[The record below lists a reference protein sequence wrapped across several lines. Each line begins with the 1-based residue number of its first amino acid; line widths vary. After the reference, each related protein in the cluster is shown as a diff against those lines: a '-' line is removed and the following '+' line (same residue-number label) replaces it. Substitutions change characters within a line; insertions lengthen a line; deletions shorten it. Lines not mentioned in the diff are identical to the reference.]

1 MSGDSTNAPRAGQ
14 SGICQA
20 GGKEQESRP
29 HESRVKSA
37 VDDVR
42 SNPRNRQNER
52 HDHKQPETFSRTD
65 RKQGFHEGLPG
76 ENEKG
81 AGFDKQIP
89 VSPRSTGMR
98 PGVSRASAIV
108 TPALQSRAL
117 IPVCAGLSLLLYAIL
132 PGIAAGLTL
141 AEPTFAGEVFPWVRS
156 VTKAALVALAD
167 AGSHPGA
174 ALRFLALCA
183 GLFAVYAVAFRAV
196 KGVQSRAVEGSVFG
210 AGALFLVL
218 LLCAPVMLSTD
229 IYAYA
234 IYGRV
239 FAIYGASPYAE
250 AAPITHADPFM
261 PLFGIEYMSS
271 WYGPLWTLVSAGLAW
286 LGGDR
291 VGLTA
296 LLFRGLAV
304 ASALGAAALLW
315 SHLRR
320 TAPERAAQGLVLFLW
335 NPLLV
340 IETGLSGHND
350 AFMLAL
356 VLLGVW
362 LHLRGWKV
370 TAVVAITLSVL
381 VKFLTG
387 PVLALYVLL
396 VLRQLGSWRERFV
409 FLARSGLAAGVVAV
423 AVAFAAGVKMGEDVP
438 ARQSATS
445 TDFYSNN
452 FHELI
457 FKRLRL
463 ALGEDPDLVRQPIY
477 FESWWVAANKAT
489 ELRAGE
495 SANSAPLTKLDAGA
509 PLLVIAPHLTD
520 WVRVYDPVWA
530 VKGWLHADDVGVI
543 DRPRA
548 LADQPGVRRFEV
560 KSMDRPT
567 VRSANNIIRIVTWT
581 LFAAFGLMAA
591 WRTTNL
597 ESFCVWSAAT
607 MLAAYFLILTE
618 IWPWYVNWA
627 LTLGALVPASQPARF
642 AAILSAG
649 VLTLYAT
656 IGYQGIEP
664 AWVYACRSLPAFVLP
679 LVLWLLSCAPRL
691 LRSRAP

>member
-1 MSGDSTNAPRAGQ
+1 MTDCPTATMPPRQCRWLPVVLA
-14 SGICQA
+14 A
-20 GGKEQESRP
+20 F
-29 HESRVKSA
+29 VSA
-37 VDDVR
+37 VLYAL
-42 SNPRNRQNER
+42 
-52 HDHKQPETFSRTD
+52 
-65 RKQGFHEGLPG
+65 LPG
-76 ENEKG
+76 V
-81 AGFDKQIP
+81 A
-89 VSPRSTGMR
+89 
-98 PGVSRASAIV
+98 
-108 TPALQSRAL
+108 
-117 IPVCAGLSLLLYAIL
+117 C
-132 PGIAAGLTL
+132 GLTL
-141 AEPTFAGEVFPWVRS
+141 AEPTFAGEVFPWVRI
-156 VTKAALVALAD
+156 VTKATLVGLAD

-174 ALRFLALCA
+174 AGRFLALCA
-183 GLFAVYAVAFRAV
+183 GLFAIYAFALRAV
-196 KGVQSRAVEGSVFG
+196 QGVRSRTVEASVFG

-229 IYAYA
+229 VYAYA

-239 FAIYGASPYAE
+239 FAIYGANPYAE
-250 AAPITHADPFM
+250 TAPIMDADPFM
-261 PLFGIEYMSS
+261 PLFGIEYISS
-271 WYGPLWTLVSAGLAW
+271 WYGPLWTLLSAGLAW

-370 TAVVAITLSVL
+370 AAVVALTLSVL

-396 VLRQLGSWRERFV
+396 VLRELGSWRERFV

-423 AVAFAAGVKMGEDVP
+423 AIAFAAGVKLGEDVP
-438 ARQSATS
+438 ARQSATAP
-445 TDFYSNN
+445 DFYSNN

-463 ALGEDPDLVRQPIY
+463 ALGEDPALVRQPIY
-477 FESWWVAANKAT
+477 FESWWVGAKSAT

-495 SANSAPLTKLDAGA
+495 SPNAAPLRTLAAGT
-509 PLLVIAPHLTD
+509 PLLVLAPHLTD
-520 WVRVYDPVWA
+520 WVRVYDPA
-530 VKGWLHADDVGVI
+530 SATKGCVQQDAI
-543 DRPRA
+543 EEITRPRA
-548 LADQPGVRRFEV
+548 LAETPAVRRFEV
-560 KSMDRPT
+560 KAMDRPT
-567 VRSANNIIRIVTWT
+567 VRTANHIIRLVTWT
-581 LFAAFGLMAA
+581 LFAAFGLLAA
-591 WRTTNL
+591 WRTVNL
-597 ESFCVWSAAT
+597 ERFCVWSAAA
-607 MLAAYFLILTE
+607 MLAACFLILTE

-627 LTLGALVPASQPARF
+627 LALGALVPASRPARF

-656 IGYQGIEP
+656 IGYQGSEP
-664 AWVYACRSLPAFVLP
+664 AWIYDCRSLPAFVLP
-679 LVLWLLSCAPRL
+679 LVLWLLSCAPAL
-691 LRSRAP
+691 LRSPRT

>member
-1 MSGDSTNAPRAGQ
+1 MIEGPTAPM
-14 SGICQA
+14 
-20 GGKEQESRP
+20 
-29 HESRVKSA
+29 
-37 VDDVR
+37 
-42 SNPRNRQNER
+42 
-52 HDHKQPETFSRTD
+52 
-65 RKQGFHEGLPG
+65 
-76 ENEKG
+76 
-81 AGFDKQIP
+81 
-89 VSPRSTGMR
+89 SPRKR
-98 PGVSRASAIV
+98 RWLPVLLAAFASA
-108 TPALQSRAL
+108 
-117 IPVCAGLSLLLYAIL
+117 GLYALL

-141 AEPTFAGEVFPWVRS
+141 AEPTFAGEVFPWVRI
-156 VTKAALVALAD
+156 VTKSALVALTD

-196 KGVQSRAVEGSVFG
+196 KGVQSRAVEASVFG

-229 IYAYA
+229 VYAYA

-239 FAIYGASPYAE
+239 FAIYGASPYAQT
-250 AAPITHADPFM
+250 APITHADPFM

-370 TAVVAITLSVL
+370 AAVVAITLSVL

-396 VLRQLGSWRERFV
+396 VLRQSGSWRERFV

-423 AVAFAAGVKMGEDVP
+423 AIGAAAGVKIGEDVP

-477 FESWWVAANKAT
+477 FDSWWVAAKTAT
-489 ELRAGE
+489 ELRVGE
-495 SANSAPLTKLDAGA
+495 SPNAATLKTLDAGA
-509 PLLVIAPHLTD
+509 PLLVIAPNHTD
-520 WVRVYDPVWA
+520 SLLVYDPVWGT
-530 VKGWLHADDVGVI
+530 KGWLHQDAVGEI
-543 DRPRA
+543 ERPPA
-548 LADQPGVRRFEV
+548 LAEQPAVRPFEV
-560 KSMDRPT
+560 QAKERPT
-567 VRSANNIIRIVTWT
+567 VRTANNAIRLTTWT
-581 LFAAFGLMAA
+581 LFAAFGLLAA

-597 ESFCVWSAAT
+597 ESFCVWSCAA

-627 LTLGALVPASQPARF
+627 LALGALVPASRAARL

-649 VLTLYAT
+649 VLTLYVT
-656 IGYQGIEP
+656 IGYQGSEP

-679 LVLWLLSCAPRL
+679 LVLWLLSLAPRL

>member
-1 MSGDSTNAPRAGQ
+1 M
-14 SGICQA
+14 
-20 GGKEQESRP
+20 
-29 HESRVKSA
+29 
-37 VDDVR
+37 
-42 SNPRNRQNER
+42 
-52 HDHKQPETFSRTD
+52 
-65 RKQGFHEGLPG
+65 
-76 ENEKG
+76 
-81 AGFDKQIP
+81 
-89 VSPRSTGMR
+89 
-98 PGVSRASAIV
+98 
-108 TPALQSRAL
+108 SRAL
-117 IPVCAGLSLLLYAIL
+117 IPVCAGISLLLYILL
-132 PGIAAGLTL
+132 PGIAAGLTV
-141 AEPTFAGEVFPWVRS
+141 AEPTFAGEVFPWVLIVS
-156 VTKAALVALAD
+156 KAALVALPD

-174 ALRFLALCA
+174 ALRFLMLCA
-183 GLFAVYAVAFRAV
+183 GLFAVYAVVFRAV
-196 KGVQSRAVEGSVFG
+196 KGVQSRAVEAFIFG
-210 AGALFLVL
+210 AGSLFLVI

-229 IYAYA
+229 VYAYA

-239 FAIYGASPYAE
+239 LAIYGASPYAVS
-250 AAPITHADPFM
+250 APITAADPFM
-261 PLFGIEYMSS
+261 PLFGIDYLTS

-291 VGLTA
+291 IGLTA

-304 ASALGAAALLW
+304 VSALGVAALLW

-320 TAPERAAQGLVLFLW
+320 TAPARAAQGLVLFLW

-340 IETGLSGHND
+340 IETGMSGHND

-362 LHLRGWKV
+362 LHLRGWKA

-396 VLRQLGSWRERFV
+396 VLRQLGSWRERVV
-409 FLARSGLAAGVVAV
+409 FLARGGLAAGVVAV
-423 AVAFAAGVKMGEDVP
+423 AVALAAGVKIGEDVP

-477 FESWWVAANKAT
+477 FECWWAAARTAT
-489 ELRAGE
+489 ELRVSE
-495 SANSAPLTKLDAGA
+495 SPSAAMVKTLDTGA
-509 PLLVIAPHLTD
+509 PLLVIARNLTD
-520 WVRVYDPVWA
+520 SLLVYDPASA
-530 VKGWLHADDVGVI
+530 VKGWLHQDQVGEI
-543 DRPRA
+543 DRPDT
-548 LADQPGVRRFEV
+548 LADQPSLRLFEGRAM
-560 KSMDRPT
+560 KRPT
-567 VRSANNIIRIVTWT
+567 VLSANRIIRLVTWT
-581 LFAAFGLMAA
+581 LFAAFGLLAA

-597 ESFCVWSAAT
+597 ETFCFWSAAT

-627 LTLGALVPASQPARF
+627 LALGALVPASRAARF

-656 IGYQGIEP
+656 IGYQDVEP
-664 AWVYACRSLPAFVLP
+664 AWIYPCRSLIAFVLP
-679 LVLWLLSCAPRL
+679 LVLWLLSLTPGLVRF
-691 LRSRAP
+691 RTP